1 MVTQQKQ
8 HKNLF
13 LHHPL
18 VSYLPLPSNSHKRT
32 DDKIHFQASP
42 QTNTKSRGTLLPSK
56 RFPPG
61 KSFQPPEAKRK
72 PRAHETA
79 FYTDRDRTAYA
90 IIAFIFS
97 FTCIIYG
104 CRTAS
109 LYPAAVAR
117 GSYTKEG
124 VLI

>member
-1 MVTQQKQ
+1 M
-8 HKNLF
+8 LF
-13 LHHPL
+13 CRTFLSPATL
-18 VSYLPLPSNSHKRT
+18 TSGQMTKSISKLPLRQIPNPGDPPLQTIPLENRSN
-32 DDKIHFQASP
+32 
-42 QTNTKSRGTLLPSK
+42 
-56 RFPPG
+56 
-61 KSFQPPEAKRK
+61 PPEAKRK

-90 IIAFIFS
+90 IIAFF
-97 FTCIIYG
+97 FFFFCACIIYG

-109 LYPAAVAR
+109 LYPAAVVRR